1 MGRRPL
7 PKRISPFLTRPLTL
21 VSLWGISSPFELL
34 SPSSG
39 QVTNALLTRS
49 PLGFHKSEDPIFL
62 VRLACI
68 RHAASVHPEPGSNS
82 PYNLSFPCGNVHYG
96 SLLLTCF
103 TSYHSSIV
111 KVPLSPSA
119 NCRIK
124 SPDVV
129 VPFRVFSSAL
139 SQRSTNLSGS
149 IVMVSPVLAGSNL
162 FGDARSNHTCL
173 LAVCQPLNLLFIKI
187 RRQN

>member
-111 KVPLSPSA
+111 KVPLSPLCQLP
-119 NCRIK
+119 NKKPRCRC
-124 SPDVV
+124 
-129 VPFRVFSSAL
+129 PFPGFSHRRSLSDQQIFQAQLLWFHPFWLGQTCSVTQEAIIPVFS
-139 SQRSTNLSGS
+139 
-149 IVMVSPVLAGSNL
+149 L
-162 FGDARSNHTCL
+162 FVN
-173 LAVCQPLNLLFIKI
+173 P
-187 RRQN
+187 

>member
-49 PLGFHKSEDPIFL
+49 PLGFLKSEDLIVL

-111 KVPLSPSA
+111 KVRPSLFCKFPFKKPRCFCPLPGYSHRRS
-119 NCRIK
+119 
-124 SPDVV
+124 
-129 VPFRVFSSAL
+129 L
-139 SQRSTNLSGS
+139 SDLYS
-149 IVMVSPVLAGSNL
+149 IVTGFFSDLPDKQAKSCSLFKARYLLYPHSFFVSSNW
-162 FGDARSNHTCL
+162 S
-173 LAVCQPLNLLFIKI
+173 I
-187 RRQN
+187 

>member
-49 PLGFHKSEDPIFL
+49 PLGFLKSEDLIVL

-111 KVPLSPSA
+111 KVPLSPSV

-129 VPFRVFSSAL
+129 VPFQGILIGAL
-139 SQRSTNLSGS
+139 SAINKSFRLNCYGFTRFDR
-149 IVMVSPVLAGSNL
+149 VKPV
-162 FGDARSNHTCL
+162 R
-173 LAVCQPLNLLFIKI
+173 
-187 RRQN
+187 